1 MKKFLSVILCATVA
15 LTLTACRNEEQR
27 QKQIASYVR
36 EQHEKE
42 QSEYWE
48 SREAEISEVDEWGVS
63 LDDVERLAKDT
74 IRIHEMMYDYKRDYD
89 KIAKEIDTFLG
100 DIKNGKAVKYDLGYL
115 LKKHSEAC
123 SAGINYIK
131 SSYDIQVTYDLYMT
145 DNQLDKSEK
154 DVLRTMLTIWSG
166 AIQEIEKSVKD
177 MQSLLN
183 PIVTES
189 RKLSDEEIQKV
200 FEIYH
205 ILTDIILKVN

>member
-1 MKKFLSVILCATVA
+1 
-15 LTLTACRNEEQR
+15 
-27 QKQIASYVR
+27 
-36 EQHEKE
+36 
-42 QSEYWE
+42 
-48 SREAEISEVDEWGVS
+48 
-63 LDDVERLAKDT
+63 
-74 IRIHEMMYDYKRDYD
+74 
-89 KIAKEIDTFLG
+89 
-100 DIKNGKAVKYDLGYL
+100 
-115 LKKHSEAC
+115 
-123 SAGINYIK
+123 
-131 SSYDIQVTYDLYMT
+131 MT

-205 ILTDIILKVN
+205 ILTDNILKVN